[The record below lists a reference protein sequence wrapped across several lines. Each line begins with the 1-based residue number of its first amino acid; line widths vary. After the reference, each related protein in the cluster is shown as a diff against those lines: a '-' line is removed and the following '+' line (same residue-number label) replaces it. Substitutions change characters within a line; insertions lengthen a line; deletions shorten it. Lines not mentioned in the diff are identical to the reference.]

1 MFNKKLKQ
9 KIIDLEDKL
18 YITKELYEA
27 EEMNNNSLQE
37 IIEAQA
43 KILEAFAG
51 YIVSLNNKTKKK
63 GKK

>member
-9 KIIDLEDKL
+9 KIIELEDKL

-27 EEMNNNSLQE
+27 EEINNNSLQE

-51 YIVSLNNKTKKK
+51 YIVSLDNKTKKK
-63 GKK
+63 GK